1 MRRGGPAYDRS
12 RMWAPAP
19 GPTLDGV
26 DLPRF
31 ALPGF
36 VLRMK
41 RRWVA
46 DGLPDYPLWIA
57 ALIDSS
63 ALITVVVVV
72 VQRHAEGA
80 VPAVGL
86 ALVALVPWVAEMW
99 THASTWIAF
108 VVLTGGAV
116 LLLMTAYPVD
126 YEWAPFLLILAAGH
140 VTAVGGLWR
149 GVAVTVA
156 GEAIVVAVWLN
167 GNLAGP
173 EVGIWA
179 AGIAVGLDMGFV
191 MRSQQL
197 RIDAQSREHATRER
211 QAVLEERHRIGR
223 EVHDLVAH
231 SLSVTMLHLT
241 AARREV
247 EDAAAQTEQATLD
260 DAMAALR
267 DAERVGRQA
276 MADIRGT
283 VGLLGRDDESVTV
296 PTPGL
301 DDLPALL
308 ADFRG
313 AGLAVAYDAHGD
325 LAQVPTTTALGLYRI
340 VQESLA
346 NVAKHAPGSG
356 VSVRLDVARDP
367 GELTVTSELP
377 RGARRDP
384 GGSGLSGMAERA
396 AQLGAGFR
404 AGPVDR
410 SWVVHVELPRGDL
423 VGDGHACPLPRLSA
437 PFRRAAPGPA

>member
-1 MRRGGPAYDRS
+1 
-12 RMWAPAP
+12 
-19 GPTLDGV
+19 V
-26 DLPRF
+26 DLPGF

-41 RRWVA
+41 QRWVA
-46 DGLPDYPLWIA
+46 NGLPDYPLWIA

-63 ALITVVVVV
+63 ALITAVVVV
-72 VQRHAEGA
+72 VQRHSDGM
-80 VPAVGL
+80 VPAIGL
-86 ALVALVPWVAEMW
+86 AAIAVVPWVAELW
-99 THASTWIAF
+99 THAATWIAF
-108 VVLTGGAV
+108 VVLTGGGV
-116 LLLMTAYPVD
+116 LVLMTSYPVD

-149 GVAVTVA
+149 GIAVTVA
-156 GEAIVVAVWLN
+156 GEAVVVAVWLN
-167 GNLAGP
+167 GDLAGA

-197 RIDAQSREHATRER
+197 RIDAQAREHSVSER

-247 EDAAAQTEQATLD
+247 EDAAGQGDAAHLD

-283 VGLLGRDDESVTV
+283 VGLLGRDDDPATL
-296 PTPGL
+296 PTPSL
-301 DDLPALL
+301 ADLPDLV

-313 AGLAVAYDAHGD
+313 AGLSVAYDAQGD
-325 LAQVPTTTALGLYRI
+325 LAQVPATTALGLYRI

-346 NVAKHAPGSG
+346 NVAKHAPGSR
-356 VSVRLDVARDP
+356 VQVRLDVARDP
-367 GELTVTSELP
+367 GELAVTSDLP

-410 SWVVHVELPRGDL
+410 SWVVHVELPRGDP
-423 VGDGHACPLPRLSA
+423 GTDGHACPLPRLTA
-437 PFRRAAPGPA
+437 PFRRTAPGPA

>member
-1 MRRGGPAYDRS
+1 
-12 RMWAPAP
+12 
-19 GPTLDGV
+19 V

-36 VLRMK
+36 VLRRK
-41 RRWVA
+41 QRWVD
-46 DGLPDYPLWIA
+46 DGLPDYPMWIA

-63 ALITVVVVV
+63 ALITAVVVV
-72 VQRHAEGA
+72 VQRHSDGV
-80 VPAVGL
+80 VPAIGL
-86 ALVALVPWVAEMW
+86 AAVAVVPWVAELW
-99 THASTWIAF
+99 THAATWIAF

-116 LLLMTAYPVD
+116 LVLMTGYPVE

-149 GVAVTVA
+149 GIAVTLA
-156 GEAIVVAVWLN
+156 GEAVVVAIWLN

-173 EVGIWA
+173 EVAIWA

-197 RIDAQSREHATRER
+197 RIDAQSREHSIRER

-247 EDAAAQTEQATLD
+247 EDAAGQGDADHLD

-283 VGLLGRDDESVTV
+283 VGLLGRDDPMTL
-296 PTPGL
+296 PTPSL
-301 DDLPALL
+301 ADLPGLL

-313 AGLAVAYDAHGD
+313 AGLEVAYDAQGD
-325 LAQVPTTTALGLYRI
+325 LAEVPATTALGLYRI

-346 NVAKHAPGSG
+346 NVAKHAPGSR
-356 VSVRLDVARDP
+356 VQVRLDVARDP
-367 GELTVTSELP
+367 GELTVTSDLS
-377 RGARRDP
+377 RGARRNP

-396 AQLGAGFR
+396 ARLGAGFR

-423 VGDGHACPLPRLSA
+423 GPEGHVCPLPRLTA
-437 PFRRAAPGPA
+437 PFRRTAPGPA

>member
-1 MRRGGPAYDRS
+1 VGPARPPYPR
-12 RMWAPAP
+12 
-19 GPTLDGV
+19 GV
-26 DLPRF
+26 DV
-31 ALPGF
+31 PGF

-46 DGLPDYPLWIA
+46 NGLPDYPLWIA
-57 ALIDSS
+57 ALIDSA
-63 ALITVVVVV
+63 ALLTVIVVVS
-72 VQRHAEGA
+72 QRHADGL
-80 VPAVGL
+80 VPAIGL
-86 ALVALVPWVAEMW
+86 AAVALVPWVAEMW
-99 THASTWIAF
+99 THAATWIAF

-116 LLLMTAYPVD
+116 LVLMTVYPVD

-140 VTAVGGLWR
+140 VTAVAGLWR
-149 GVAVTVA
+149 GAVVTVA
-156 GEAIVVAVWLN
+156 GEAVIITVFLT

-197 RIDAQSREHATRER
+197 RIDAQAREHAVRER

-247 EDAAAQTEQATLD
+247 QDAAEQGDAAQLEDA
-260 DAMAALR
+260 MSALR

-283 VGLLGRDDESVTV
+283 VGILGRDEDPVTA

-301 DDLPALL
+301 EELPALL
-308 ADFRG
+308 ADFSR
-313 AGLAVAYDAHGD
+313 AGLAVGYDAQGD
-325 LAQVPTTTALGLYRI
+325 LAQVPATTALGLYRI

-346 NVAKHAPGSG
+346 NVAKHAPGSR
-356 VSVRLDVARDP
+356 VQVRLDVSRDP
-367 GELTVTSELP
+367 GELSVTSDLV
-377 RGARRDP
+377 RGARRNP

-396 AQLGAGFR
+396 AQLGARFS

-410 SWVVHVELPRGDL
+410 SWVVRVELPRGDPT
-423 VGDGHACPLPRLSA
+423 VDGHVCPLPRLA
-437 PFRRAAPGPA
+437 VPFRRTAPGPA

>member
-1 MRRGGPAYDRS
+1 VRGPVRPYPR
-12 RMWAPAP
+12 
-19 GPTLDGV
+19 GV
-26 DLPRF
+26 D
-31 ALPGF
+31 LPGF

-46 DGLPDYPLWIA
+46 NGLPDYPLWIA

-63 ALITVVVVV
+63 AIVTVAVMAI
-72 VQRHAEGA
+72 QRHGDGML
-80 VPAVGL
+80 PAIGL
-86 ALVALVPWVAEMW
+86 GLVALVPWVAELW
-99 THASTWIAF
+99 THSATWIAF
-108 VVLTGGAV
+108 VVVTGGAV
-116 LLLMTAYPVD
+116 LVLMTVYPVD
-126 YEWAPFLLILAAGH
+126 YEWAPFLLILMAGH
-140 VTAVGGLWR
+140 VTAVGGVWR
-149 GVAVTVA
+149 GLAVTVA
-156 GEAIVVAVWLN
+156 GEAVVVAVWLS

-197 RIDAQSREHATRER
+197 RIDAQAREHATRER

-247 EDAAAQTEQATLD
+247 EDAAAHGDAAALD
-260 DAMAALR
+260 DAVSALR

-283 VGLLGRDDESVTV
+283 VGLLGQDEPLVS

-301 DDLPALL
+301 GDLPGLL

-313 AGLAVAYDAHGD
+313 AGLSVAYDAQGD
-325 LAQVPTTTALGLYRI
+325 LAQVPATTALGLYRI

-346 NVAKHAPGSG
+346 NVAKHAPRS
-356 VSVRLDVARDP
+356 SVQVCLDLTRDP
-367 GELTVTSELP
+367 GELTVTSDLP
-377 RGARRDP
+377 RGVRRNA

-396 AQLGAGFR
+396 AQLGARFG
-404 AGPVDR
+404 AGPVGR
-410 SWVVHVELPRGDL
+410 SWVVRVELPRGERTP
-423 VGDGHACPLPRLSA
+423 DGQLCPLPRLTA
-437 PFRRAAPGPA
+437 PFRRTAAGPA

>member
-1 MRRGGPAYDRS
+1 MRTGARPYPR
-12 RMWAPAP
+12 
-19 GPTLDGV
+19 GV
-26 DLPRF
+26 DNGRAIP
-31 ALPGF
+31 AF

-46 DGLPDYPLWIA
+46 NGLPDYPLWIA
-57 ALIDSS
+57 ALIDSA
-63 ALITVVVVV
+63 ALLTAIVVV
-72 VQRHAEGA
+72 VQRHADGM
-80 VPAVGL
+80 VPAIGL
-86 ALVALVPWVAEMW
+86 AAVALVPWLAEMW
-99 THASTWIAF
+99 THAATWIAF
-108 VVLTGGAV
+108 VVITGGAV
-116 LLLMTAYPVD
+116 LVLMTVYPVD

-149 GVAVTVA
+149 GVVVTVA
-156 GEAIVVAVWLN
+156 GEAVVVAVYLN
-167 GNLAGP
+167 GNLAGA

-197 RIDAQSREHATRER
+197 RIDAQAREHRVRER

-247 EDAAAQTEQATLD
+247 EDAAEQGDAAQLP
-260 DAMAALR
+260 DAIAALR

-283 VGLLGRDDESVTV
+283 VGMLGQDEEPLTV
-296 PTPGL
+296 AAPGL
-301 DDLPALL
+301 DELPALL
-308 ADFRG
+308 ADYRG
-313 AGLAVAYDAHGD
+313 AGLAVAYDARGD
-325 LAQVPTTTALGLYRI
+325 LAEVPATTALGLYRI

-346 NVAKHAPGSG
+346 NVAKHAPGSR
-356 VSVRLDVARDP
+356 VQVRLDVSRDP
-367 GELTVTSELP
+367 GELVVTSDLP
-377 RGARRDP
+377 RGARRNA
-384 GGSGLSGMAERA
+384 GGSGISGMAERA
-396 AQLGAGFR
+396 AQLGAGFT

-410 SWVVHVELPRGDL
+410 SWVVRVELPRGDL
-423 VGDGHACPLPRLSA
+423 TTDGHVCPLPRMTA
-437 PFRRAAPGPA
+437 PFRRTAPGPA